1 LPTPSEQD
9 QRGGFPDEL
18 AQRIGGASSSRTN
31 NSLRGINMK
40 RHDPARYDQAVR
52 EKGTREKQVVQITL
66 PRGTKDKYDK
76 APTIQVDRNGASST
90 TTDPKVANRW
100 GRRTNASFCAR
111 TSRAPGDR
119 NRGT

>member
-1 LPTPSEQD
+1 
-9 QRGGFPDEL
+9 
-18 AQRIGGASSSRTN
+18 
-31 NSLRGINMK
+31 MK
-40 RHDPARYDQAVR
+40 RHPARYDQAVR

-76 APTIQVDRNGASST
+76 APTIQVDRNGAAST

-100 GRRTNASFCAR
+100 GVEQTHRSAR
-111 TSRAPGDR
+111 AHPAPGDR